1 MLVLSVVFSCVFL
14 KILLTLCRIIRLI
27 TLEADSAINSAFHLF
42 TSAFFKHLLNHPF
55 PQFSIFIQTAFL
67 KMLGL
72 EHRNKLKV
80 DFALSIVKAQ
90 YIRKTKYTFKC
101 ELMDRDD
108 SNLDSVENLSKESPV
123 VIFDVYFE
131 ASSAFASWN

>member
-1 MLVLSVVFSCVFL
+1 
-14 KILLTLCRIIRLI
+14 
-27 TLEADSAINSAFHLF
+27 
-42 TSAFFKHLLNHPF
+42 
-55 PQFSIFIQTAFL
+55 
-67 KMLGL
+67 MLGL

-108 SNLDSVENLSKESPV
+108 SNLDLVENWSKESPV

-131 ASSAFASWN
+131 ASSAFASWNWKSSSFPALR